1 MLVKNCFKSYL
12 PGGTLPSS
20 SRPPQWLSPSWTLSD
35 LSITFFRNLSFS
47 WHLCWQNIPS
57 WQAAADSHWKMIAK
71 HFSARRVPR
80 PPTYAHWHHRN
91 RHYSSSLWIPA
102 LFLVTLYPCGLPGF
116 CNSHDRGK
124 ARLQKTGADQS
135 MLREPERCREGS
147 CAFAKDHDNGTPQ
160 QAGREPN
167 TPGGAGDFRNRS

>member
-1 MLVKNCFKSYL
+1 MAPCPLPLALPSDFLLPEPYL
-12 PGGTLPSS
+12 ICQLPSS
-20 SRPPQWLSPSWTLSD
+20 ETSRSLDTCADRTSRPGRQLPILIGKWLL
-35 LSITFFRNLSFS
+35 
-47 WHLCWQNIPS
+47 NIS
-57 WQAAADSHWKMIAK
+57 VQEEFA
-71 HFSARRVPR
+71 
-80 PPTYAHWHHRN
+80 HRN

-135 MLREPERCREGS
+135 MLREPEMCREGS